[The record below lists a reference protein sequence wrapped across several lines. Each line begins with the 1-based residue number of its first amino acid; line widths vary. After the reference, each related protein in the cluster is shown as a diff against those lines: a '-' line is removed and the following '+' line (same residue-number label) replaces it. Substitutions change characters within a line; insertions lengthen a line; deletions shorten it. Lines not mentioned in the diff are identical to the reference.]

1 MQTIVSDITTLII
14 LGKIDRYDL
23 LKNLF
28 SKIYI
33 PLIVVKEISAKSDG
47 IYEKIKANTLFEAK
61 EISNKKL
68 LKILDGL

>member
-47 IYEKIKANTLFEAK
+47 IYEKIKANALFEAK

>member
-1 MQTIVSDITTLII
+1 MQTIVSDTTTLII

-33 PLIVVKEISAKSDG
+33 PSIVVKEISAKSDG
-47 IYEKIKANTLFEAK
+47 VYEKIKTNNFFEIK
-61 EISNKKL
+61 
-68 LKILDGL
+68 